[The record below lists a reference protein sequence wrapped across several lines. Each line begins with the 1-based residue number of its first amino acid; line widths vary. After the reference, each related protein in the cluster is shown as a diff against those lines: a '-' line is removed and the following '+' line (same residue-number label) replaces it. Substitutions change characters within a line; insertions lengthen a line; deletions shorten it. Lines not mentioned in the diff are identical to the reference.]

1 MRKKKKKKKA
11 PCRQG
16 AAAPLPQGGWGG
28 VAGGGQ
34 RPLGGLPCLAGR
46 DGVRRGE
53 GGRKKG
59 PFSLLRRREAAGAGV
74 TSSPHAAAKP
84 PPAVNSQQEAHGDG
98 GGAGP
103 AAAWARLGAAR
114 LGACSAPNGSGGA
127 RAGVCGES
135 AAGRGHGPPPPA
147 RPPSPSAV
155 VVPPRPP
162 PLGGPPSPHGGR
174 LSPVPG
180 HGLSPLGDPPVPSDS
195 LVFPQNGHPP
205 CPYQYPLPHTRHP
218 APRGTTGLSGRVFPS
233 ALGDPKGA
241 ESGMRPPASHY
252 PWVKPRTAPGRSV
265 PAVTG
270 RYFLGTGV
278 T

>member
-162 PLGGPPSPHGGR
+162 PPRRTSFSSRRPAVACARARLVPPSEIP
-174 LSPVPG
+174 LSPQTASSSLKTGIPLVPTNT
-180 HGLSPLGDPPVPSDS
+180 P
-195 LVFPQNGHPP
+195 FPTPGIP
-205 CPYQYPLPHTRHP
+205 
-218 APRGTTGLSGRVFPS
+218 
-233 ALGDPKGA
+233 
-241 ESGMRPPASHY
+241 PPAAPQGCLEGFS
-252 PWVKPRTAPGRSV
+252 PQLWVTQREQRAGCGLL
-265 PAVTG
+265 PAII
-270 RYFLGTGV
+270 LG
-278 T
+278 

>member
-1 MRKKKKKKKA
+1 MRKKKKKKKGAMPAGSCRPA
-11 PCRQG
+11 PSGRLG
-16 AAAPLPQGGWGG
+16 R
-28 VAGGGQ
+28 GGGR
-34 RPLGGLPCLAGR
+34 RPASPRRAALPGGAGR
-46 DGVRRGE
+46 G
-53 GGRKKG
+53 KKR
-59 PFSLLRRREAAGAGV
+59 RRREEEGTLLPPQAERSGGSRSNLLPARRRETPSRGELTTRSSWRWRRSGTGGCLGSARRGSPRRLLGSQWQRRRKGGRVRGECRGAG
-74 TSSPHAAAKP
+74 TRPAASRPAAIALSSRRP
-84 PPAVNSQQEAHGDG
+84 PP
-98 GGAGP
+98 
-103 AAAWARLGAAR
+103 
-114 LGACSAPNGSGGA
+114 
-127 RAGVCGES
+127 
-135 AAGRGHGPPPPA
+135 
-147 RPPSPSAV
+147 
-155 VVPPRPP
+155 PP